1 MIARLAK
8 AGLAS
13 TAALVLALSL
23 QAPAYAATG
32 PTYNL
37 LFSFNATD
45 GAFATAG
52 VIRDAAGNLYG
63 TTKFAGAQGTGNVY
77 RLAPDGTE
85 TVLFAFSDGTDG
97 GHPQAGVIRDA
108 AGNLYGAA
116 QDGGDL
122 SCNITATGIAG
133 GCGVV
138 YKLSPTGQET
148 VLHRFSG
155 PDGATADEGLV
166 RDAEGNLYGVT
177 SQGGDLNCA
186 PGNRAGCGVVYKIS
200 PTGQE
205 TVLHTFSGPDGSGPS
220 SALLLDAAGNLYG
233 TTFGGGPDNGG
244 TLFKLDPA
252 GRMTI
257 LHSFGA
263 GNNSPRGPEGNLIR
277 DEAGNFYGT
286 TTSGGSAHF
295 FGTVYKVDEHGNET
309 VLHSFSNDAPDG
321 QMPDSGVVRDA
332 AGNLY
337 GTTPSGGDPR
347 CESGPMPGCGIV
359 YRIDTSRRETILHTF
374 RATDG
379 ASPTAAPILDPSGSL
394 IGTVTAGALNGFGGV
409 FTLTP

>member
-1 MIARLAK
+1 
-8 AGLAS
+8 
-13 TAALVLALSL
+13 
-23 QAPAYAATG
+23 
-32 PTYNL
+32 
-37 LFSFNATD
+37 
-45 GAFATAG
+45 
-52 VIRDAAGNLYG
+52 
-63 TTKFAGAQGTGNVY
+63 
-77 RLAPDGTE
+77 
-85 TVLFAFSDGTDG
+85 
-97 GHPQAGVIRDA
+97 
-108 AGNLYGAA
+108 
-116 QDGGDL
+116 
-122 SCNITATGIAG
+122 
-133 GCGVV
+133 V
-138 YKLSPTGQET
+138 YKL
-148 VLHRFSG
+148 
-155 PDGATADEGLV
+155 
-166 RDAEGNLYGVT
+166 
-177 SQGGDLNCA
+177 
-186 PGNRAGCGVVYKIS
+186 S

-309 VLHSFSNDAPDG
+309 VLHSFSNDATDG

-359 YRIDTSRRETILHTF
+359 YRIDTSRKETILHTF
-374 RATDG
+374 RAADG